1 MIACT
6 VGFVVPLRRAAVALC
21 GLLLLHGPLHAAVL
35 IHEYAL
41 RGSLEDNLGGSPLTD
56 VGGQITT
63 LGYVFAAN
71 QGLSFSSRDFTPS
84 NYSVELSF
92 KFDSNLGTSKIL
104 DFHNLTSNP
113 GLYAQDGRLSFAPA
127 ASSSLLDFTPGMDV
141 HVVLTRDGATN
152 LVTAY
157 VNGQERFSF
166 YDHDSLAS
174 PPGLSNKL
182 NFFLDDTA
190 DGQASGG
197 TLNYLRV
204 FNGALNANDVNALF
218 AGGPPIGVPEPSTYA
233 LMAIG
238 VLTVALDFR
247 RRRHRS

>member
-1 MIACT
+1 M
-6 VGFVVPLRRAAVALC
+6 VPLRRAAVALC

-41 RGSLEDNLGGSPLTD
+41 RGSLEDNLGGSPLTS
-56 VGGQITT
+56 VGGQITA

-113 GLYAQDGRLSFAPA
+113 GLYAEDGRLSFAPA
-127 ASSSLLDFTPGMDV
+127 ASSGLLDFTPGMDV

-157 VNGQERFSF
+157 VNGQQRFSF
-166 YDHDSLAS
+166 YDNDSLAS

-190 DGQASGG
+190 GGQASGG
-197 TLNYLRV
+197 TVNYLRV
-204 FNGALNANDVNALF
+204 FNGALNANDVDALF
-218 AGGPPIGVPEPSTYA
+218 LGGPPIGVPEPSTVA
-233 LMAIG
+233 LVAIG
-238 VLTVALDFR
+238 ILTITVTANR
-247 RRRHRS
+247 RRNRS